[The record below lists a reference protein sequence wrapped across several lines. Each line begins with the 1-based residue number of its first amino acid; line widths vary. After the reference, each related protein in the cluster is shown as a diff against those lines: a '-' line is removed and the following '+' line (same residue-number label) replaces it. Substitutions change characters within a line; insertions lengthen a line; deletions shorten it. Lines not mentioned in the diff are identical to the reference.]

1 MTSELSKRTDIQN
14 QFNMNKFRPTT
25 HSKRMTD
32 KELWKMFEKTG
43 DIEWYGMYRS
53 MKESKE
59 DADRK

>member
-1 MTSELSKRTDIQN
+1 
-14 QFNMNKFRPTT
+14 
-25 HSKRMTD
+25 MTD